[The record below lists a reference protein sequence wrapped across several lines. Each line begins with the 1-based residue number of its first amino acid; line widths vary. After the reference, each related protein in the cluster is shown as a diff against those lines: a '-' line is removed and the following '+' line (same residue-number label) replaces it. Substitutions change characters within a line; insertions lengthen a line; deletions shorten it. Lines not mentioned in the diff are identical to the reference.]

1 MRAPWLPLHLQS
13 LSGKDRTGIWKVWG
27 ATAAIAKLL
36 PQALHFPQGTHEHL
50 VHGSMQKETVEDTE
64 IRCSTACFCCILQRG
79 KKPLQGQTATA
90 KLRMKTHSPVT
101 VAFLHTQK
109 PQLLAFSCSCCRG
122 ITEEKSASGVLT
134 AQVGL
139 GLGGSHWSD
148 SHSHGPALAH
158 TALQSHRGSK
168 PRF

>member
-1 MRAPWLPLHLQS
+1 
-13 LSGKDRTGIWKVWG
+13 
-27 ATAAIAKLL
+27 
-36 PQALHFPQGTHEHL
+36 
-50 VHGSMQKETVEDTE
+50 MQKGRVEDTE
-64 IRCSTACFCCILQRG
+64 IRCSTACFCCILQRE

-101 VAFLHTQK
+101 EAAFLHTQK
-109 PQLLAFSCSCCRG
+109 PQLLVFSRSCCRG
-122 ITEEKSASGVLT
+122 ITEQKSASGALT

-168 PRF
+168 GQILTCPWCPEKLRLWYPPSMLFLEVKMQYFLHCFLQLKPAKPSKTW